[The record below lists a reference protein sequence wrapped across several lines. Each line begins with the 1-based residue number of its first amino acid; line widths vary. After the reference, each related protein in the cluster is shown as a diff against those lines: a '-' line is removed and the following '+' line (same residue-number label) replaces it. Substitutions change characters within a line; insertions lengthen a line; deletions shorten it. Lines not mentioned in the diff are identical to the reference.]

1 LRSKE
6 SLAEAFVHVAGGL
19 TTGSDVVGYL
29 GQLVDRSVAML
40 EVDAAG
46 LVLAD
51 PQGHLDVLACTSE
64 QARLL
69 EQWQLQWHEG
79 PVVDCY
85 RSGRA
90 LGVAD
95 LGADW
100 TTRRWPRFGPICRG
114 AGYVGLLAVPMRQ
127 HEHVLGVVSLMWCT
141 AGGVDGAAVRIAQAL
156 ADVATVGLVQWR
168 EQCKQKL
175 LIEQL
180 RDALSSRVVIEQA
193 KGVLAERLGLDTEQA
208 FGVLRGSARAGN
220 HRLTAMARAVV
231 DGVGGQR
238 RARPAP
244 GSGRAAAGR

>member
-1 LRSKE
+1 
-6 SLAEAFVHVAGGL
+6 
-19 TTGSDVVGYL
+19 
-29 GQLVDRSVAML
+29 
-40 EVDAAG
+40 
-46 LVLAD
+46 
-51 PQGHLDVLACTSE
+51 
-64 QARLL
+64 
-69 EQWQLQWHEG
+69 
-79 PVVDCY
+79 
-85 RSGRA
+85 
-90 LGVAD
+90 
-95 LGADW
+95 
-100 TTRRWPRFGPICRG
+100 
-114 AGYVGLLAVPMRQ
+114 MRQ

-141 AGGVDGAAVRIAQAL
+141 AGRVDGAAVRIAQAL

-238 RARPAP
+238 RAGPAP